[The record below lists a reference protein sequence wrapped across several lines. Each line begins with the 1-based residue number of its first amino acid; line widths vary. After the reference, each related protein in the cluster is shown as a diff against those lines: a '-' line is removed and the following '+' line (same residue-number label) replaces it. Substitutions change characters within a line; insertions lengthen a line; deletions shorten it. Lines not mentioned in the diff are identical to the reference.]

1 MLFEDINNDDDLTGI
16 ETCQLQVLRRNL
28 FEASL
33 QDPIQQNN
41 AAEHA
46 QRFSEE
52 RDCKRPRIQVASDA
66 E

>member
-16 ETCQLQVLRRNL
+16 ETCQLQALRRNL
-28 FEASL
+28 FEARL

-41 AAEHA
+41 AAKYA
-46 QRFSEE
+46 QSFTEE
-52 RDCKRPRIQVASDA
+52 SDCKRPRIQVASDA